1 MSEEASRRT
10 LDEVITWLLQL
21 EATDVEEL
29 CGVRAELER
38 IAAEWTSWP
47 LIQGL
52 IREATTVLEGVVK
65 GTAQDPARALA
76 EVGEILEA
84 VLAAQAAAP
93 PEMRALAADPEP
105 VPASTASSTPVA
117 GSPPA
122 GPVEPSLPSLPGA
135 AAPAAPSAIDLDA
148 ATSAMDR
155 IEIRPDVDAELLA
168 LFLDEGR
175 EYLADAETALLA
187 LEADPDDSEAC
198 NTVFRAFHTIKG
210 TSAFLG
216 LEAVSDLAH
225 RAESILARVRDGT
238 VRFAGP
244 YAELAFRSVDMLK
257 ALVAVVEE
265 ARGGGV
271 RPVPRG
277 YADLLR
283 ALADPGSADLPP
295 GDSTAKLEAA
305 APGEEG
311 RTSHASASGQGTGGG
326 GIAGEGA
333 PGGSARSQGAAAQSV
348 AGESAAG
355 DGGRSGAPAAADS
368 WVRVRTD
375 RLDGLVDMIG
385 ELVIAHSILA
395 EHVARSGNGD
405 SVLVRHLAHAGKIVR
420 ELQDLSVCIRMVP
433 LRSTFQRMARVV
445 RDVAHKS
452 GKQVTFVEEA
462 GDTELDRNMVEI
474 LNDPLVHM
482 IRNAVDHGIEPPEER
497 IAKGK
502 PPVGVVRLSAYQQG
516 GSVVIELSDDGR
528 GLDREKILAKARAR
542 GLVDSDRGLSDNELF
557 NLIFEPGFST
567 ASKVTDVSGR
577 GVGMDVVRRHMEMV
591 RGRIDITSE
600 PGKGTTFAL
609 RLPLTLAITDGMVVR
624 VGSERYILPTVSI
637 HMSFRPTP
645 DVLSTVVGRGE
656 MVMVRGELLPIVRL
670 HRLFQIA
677 DAATDPT
684 AALLV
689 VIGAGGRRCAL
700 LVDELLAHQQVVAKS
715 LGAGLGAVPGLS
727 GCAILGDGRVGLIL
741 DPAQIIALGRRGGLE
756 PGPGEWQ
763 AVA

>member
-1 MSEEASRRT
+1 MSGEASQRT
-10 LDEVITWLLQL
+10 LDEVVTWLLQL

-29 CGVRAELER
+29 HGVHAELER
-38 IAAEWTSWP
+38 IAAKWASWP

-52 IREATTVLEGVVK
+52 IREATTVLEEVVK

-93 PEMRALAADPEP
+93 PEMRAQEAAPGSESA
-105 VPASTASSTPVA
+105 PASDS
-117 GSPPA
+117 A
-122 GPVEPSLPSLPGA
+122 GPAASTQTAPVDSSALSVHSASALTTPSY
-135 AAPAAPSAIDLDA
+135 APDDEAS
-148 ATSAMDR
+148 SAMDR
-155 IEIRPDVDAELLA
+155 IEVRSDVDAELLA
-168 LFLDEGR
+168 MFLDESR

-198 NTVFRAFHTIKG
+198 NTAFRAFHTIKG

-216 LEAVSDLAH
+216 LDAVSDLAH

-271 RPVPRG
+271 RPVPQG

-283 ALADPGSADLPP
+283 ALADPESADLLP

-305 APGEEG
+305 LPDEEG
-311 RTSHASASGQGTGGG
+311 RTSHASAAGESAAGKGPSGQG
-326 GIAGEGA
+326 
-333 PGGSARSQGAAAQSV
+333 
-348 AGESAAG
+348 AAG
-355 DGGRSGAPAAADS
+355 DGGRSGAPAAAES

-405 SVLVRHLAHAGKIVR
+405 SVLARHLAHAGKIVR
-420 ELQDLSVCIRMVP
+420 ELQDLSVSIRMVP

-452 GKQVTFVEEA
+452 GKPVTFVAEA
-462 GDTELDRNMVEI
+462 GDTELDRSMVEI

-502 PPVGVVRLSAYQQG
+502 PPAGVVRLSAYHQG

-557 NLIFEPGFST
+557 NLIFEPGFTT

-577 GVGMDVVRRHMEMV
+577 GVGMDVVRRHMETV

-645 DVLSTVVGRGE
+645 DALSTVAGRGE

-670 HRLFQIA
+670 HRLFQIL
-677 DAATDPT
+677 DAVTDPT

-700 LVDELLAHQQVVAKS
+700 LVDELIAHQQVVAKS

>member
-1 MSEEASRRT
+1 VSEEASRRT

-21 EATDVEEL
+21 EAANVEEL
-29 CGVRAELER
+29 RGVHAELER
-38 IAAEWTSWP
+38 IAAEWASWP

-52 IREATTVLEGVVK
+52 IREATAVLEEVVK
-65 GTAQDPARALA
+65 GTARDPARALA

-84 VLAAQAAAP
+84 VLAAQAA
-93 PEMRALAADPEP
+93 
-105 VPASTASSTPVA
+105 V
-117 GSPPA
+117 PPA
-122 GPVEPSLPSLPGA
+122 GPVEPSAACAPTV
-135 AAPAAPSAIDLDA
+135 AAPAVPSAIDLDA

-311 RTSHASASGQGTGGG
+311 RTTQASASGQGTGGG

-355 DGGRSGAPAAADS
+355 DGGGGGAGGGGGPPPPADS

-452 GKQVTFVEEA
+452 GKQVTFVAEA

-528 GLDREKILAKARAR
+528 GLDRDKILAKARAR

-645 DVLSTVVGRGE
+645 DVLSTVGGRGE

-756 PGPGEWQ
+756 PGPG
-763 AVA
+763 